1 MAALRTL
8 WKALVGLYEETL
20 VLVLGNVTAVVLNVP
35 IALALFLI
43 GLPFAGTGGGAAD
56 GSTDGGVAQWLL
68 VVIAWMLL
76 FLPTPGNVAL
86 SGLALVAAGPD
97 VPRMAH
103 FRATLRAHW
112 RLALRCSLLSLVVLI
127 ALLANVYFYAVLSSG
142 WLRFVSIV
150 WLYGAFFWLSLHL
163 YLVPLLVYVSEPR
176 LIDLYRRAAFV
187 ALGHPAYT
195 IMLLLVLLIVGF
207 VSVVFLPVYV
217 LVAGVFVSLVQAHA
231 LREIRRRH
239 GDVLEEPVDEGGRL

>member
-20 VLVLGNVTAVVLNVP
+20 VLVFGNVAALALNLP
-35 IALALFLI
+35 IGLALFLI
-43 GLPFAGTGGGAAD
+43 GLPFAGTEAGSAD
-56 GSTDGGVAQWLL
+56 AGEPGGVAQWLL
-68 VVIAWMLL
+68 VLIAWMLL

-86 SGLALVAAGPD
+86 SGLALVAAGPE
-97 VPRMAH
+97 VPRMAQ
-103 FRATLRAHW
+103 FRTSLRTHW
-112 RLALRCSLLSLVVLI
+112 RLALRCLLLSLVVLV
-127 ALLANVYFYAVLSSG
+127 ALLANVYFYAVLSGG

-150 WLYGAFFWLSLHL
+150 WLYGALFWLSLHL

-176 LIDLYRRAAFV
+176 LLDLYRRAAFV
-187 ALGHPAYT
+187 ALGHPMYT
-195 IMLLLVLLIVGF
+195 IMLLLVLLVVGF

>member
-20 VLVLGNVTAVVLNVP
+20 VLVFGNVAAVALNLPVVL
-35 IALALFLI
+35 ILFFV
-43 GLPFAGTGGGAAD
+43 GLPFAGTDANSGEGGGI
-56 GSTDGGVAQWLL
+56 AQWLL
-68 VVIAWMLL
+68 VIIAWMLL
-76 FLPTPGNVAL
+76 FLPTPGNIAL

-97 VPRMAH
+97 VPRMAQ
-103 FRATLRAHW
+103 FRASLRAHW
-112 RLALRCSLLSLVVLI
+112 RLALRCLLLSLVVLV
-127 ALLANVYFYAVLSSG
+127 ALLANVYFYAVLSNG
-142 WLRFVSIV
+142 WLRFISIV
-150 WLYGAFFWLSLHL
+150 WLYGALFWLSLHL

-176 LIDLYRRAAFV
+176 LFDLYRRAAFV

-195 IMLLLVLLIVGF
+195 IMLLLVLLIVGL

>member
-20 VLVLGNVTAVVLNVP
+20 VLVFGNVVALALNLA
-35 IALALFLI
+35 IGLALFLI
-43 GLPFAGTGGGAAD
+43 GLPFLGTGD
-56 GSTDGGVAQWLL
+56 EQNPQWLL
-68 VVIAWMLL
+68 LTIAWMLL

-86 SGLALVAAGPD
+86 GGLALVAAGTD
-97 VPRMAH
+97 VPRFAH
-103 FRATLRAHW
+103 YRASLRTHW
-112 RLALRCSLLSLVVLI
+112 RLALRCLLVSLVVLV
-127 ALLANVYFYAVLSSG
+127 ALIANVYFYAVLSSG
-142 WLRFVSIV
+142 WPRFISIV
-150 WLYGAFFWLSLHL
+150 WLYGALFWLSLHL

-176 LIDLYRRAAFV
+176 LLDLYRRAAFV
-187 ALGHPAYT
+187 SLGHPAYT
-195 IMLLLVLLIVGF
+195 FVLLVLLLIVGF

-239 GDVLEEPVDEGGRL
+239 GDVLDEPEEEGSRL

>member
-8 WKALVGLYEETL
+8 WKALVGLYEDTL
-20 VLVLGNVTAVVLNVP
+20 VLVFGNVGAVALNLP
-35 IALALFLI
+35 IGLMLFLI
-43 GLPFAGTGGGAAD
+43 VVPFAGTGA
-56 GSTDGGVAQWLL
+56 GSAEGDGGIAQWLL
-68 VVIAWMLL
+68 LLIAWMLL

-97 VPRMAH
+97 VPRIAQ
-103 FRATLRAHW
+103 FRASLNAHW
-112 RLALRCSLLSLVVLI
+112 RLGLRCLLLSLIVLV
-127 ALLANVYFYAVLSSG
+127 ALLANVYFYAVLSTG

-150 WLYGAFFWLSLHL
+150 WLYGALFWLSLHL

-176 LIDLYRRAAFV
+176 LLDLYRRAAFV

-207 VSVVFLPVYV
+207 ASVVFLPVYV
-217 LVAGVFVSLVQAHA
+217 LAAGVFVSLVQAHA

-239 GDVLEEPVDEGGRL
+239 GEVLEAPVDEGGRL

>member
-20 VLVLGNVTAVVLNVP
+20 VLVFGNVAAVALNLP

-43 GLPFAGTGGGAAD
+43 GLPFAGTGDSSAD
-56 GSTDGGVAQWLL
+56 GGGGVAQWLL
-68 VVIAWMLL
+68 VTIAWMLL

-97 VPRMAH
+97 VPRIAQ

-112 RLALRCSLLSLVVLI
+112 RLALRCLLLSLVVLV

-150 WLYGAFFWLSLHL
+150 WLYGALFWLSLHL

-176 LIDLYRRAAFV
+176 LFDLYRRAAFV

-195 IMLLLVLLIVGF
+195 IVLLAGAVDRGLCECR
-207 VSVVFLPVYV
+207 LP
-217 LVAGVFVSLVQAHA
+217 AG
-231 LREIRRRH
+231 LRARGRRVCQPCPGSRAA
-239 GDVLEEPVDEGGRL
+239 

>member
-20 VLVLGNVTAVVLNVP
+20 VLVFGNLAAVALNLP
-35 IALALFLI
+35 IVLALYVI
-43 GLPFAGTGGGAAD
+43 GIPFAGTGVASGD
-56 GSTDGGVAQWLL
+56 GSSDGGQAQFLL

-97 VPRMAH
+97 VPRMAQ
-103 FRATLRAHW
+103 FRTSLRVHW
-112 RLALRCSLLSLVVLI
+112 RLALRCLLLSLVVLI
-127 ALLANVYFYAVLSSG
+127 ALLANVYFYAVLSNG

-150 WLYGAFFWLSLHL
+150 WLYGALFWLSLHL
-163 YLVPLLVYVSEPR
+163 YLVPLLVYVSEPK
-176 LIDLYRRAAFV
+176 LVDLYRRAAFV
-187 ALGHPAYT
+187 ALGHPMYT
-195 IMLLLVLLIVGF
+195 IMLLLVLLVVGF